1 MLVSAYFLVPLL
13 YQHLGDGVLIRK
25 NQPGV
30 FGKPFLGL
38 AIGADKNDGLFR
50 LFRLHKDE
58 LIKEGVL
65 LVSIISIASRIDA
78 VKCL

>member
-1 MLVSAYFLVPLL
+1 MLVSAYFLVPLF
-13 YQHLGDGVLIRK
+13 YQHLGDGVLIRD

-30 FGKPFLGL
+30 FGEPLFGLG
-38 AIGADKNDGLFR
+38 IGADKNDGLFR

-65 LVSIISIASRIDA
+65 LVSIISIASRIGA
-78 VKCL
+78 VKYL

>member
-1 MLVSAYFLVPLL
+1 MLVSAYFLVPLF

-25 NQPGV
+25 DQLRV
-30 FGKPFLGL
+30 FGKPLFGLG
-38 AIGADKNDGLFR
+38 IGADKNDG

-65 LVSIISIASRIDA
+65 LVSIISIASSIDA